1 MSSDHTHEHRE
12 RHFGGS
18 LMVRDAVLGMSD
30 GLTVPFALAAGLSGA
45 VASSRL
51 VVTAGLA
58 EIVAG
63 AISMGLGGY
72 LAGRGE
78 IEHYASERRR
88 EAREVKDIPEEEE
101 DEVAAVFAGYGLTR
115 EDVAPV
121 LKALRARPEAWVDFM
136 MRFELGLDE
145 PNPRRAVTAALTIGV
160 AYALGGLVPLAPY
173 VLTAGIDSGLRGS
186 IVVTSIALAV
196 LGYVKGRFTGSAPIR
211 SAVQTLVI
219 GAIAAATAFFLARAI
234 T

>member
-1 MSSDHTHEHRE
+1 
-12 RHFGGS
+12 
-18 LMVRDAVLGMSD
+18 MVRDAVLGMSD

-45 VASSRL
+45 VSSSHI

-88 EAREVKDIPEEEE
+88 EAREVKEIPEEEE
-101 DEVAAVFAGYGLTR
+101 NEVAAVFAGYGLTR

-145 PNPRRAVTAALTIGV
+145 PNPRRAWTAALTIGV

-173 VLTAGIDSGLRGS
+173 VVSAGVDAGLRGS

-196 LGYVKGRFTGSAPIR
+196 LGYVKGRFTGSPPMR
-211 SAVQTLVI
+211 SAVQTLLI
-219 GAIAAATAFFLARAI
+219 GALAAATAFFLARAI
-234 T
+234 S